1 MHQPVLLREVLGY
14 LDLAPGKTIVD
25 CTVGLGGHAKA
36 ILERIVPGGTLV
48 GIDRDG
54 ETLANARENLKE
66 FKDNI
71 FLAQGN
77 FKNIKDVI
85 KEFDVG
91 EIDGYLFD
99 LGISSFQLEESKRG
113 FSLKH
118 NGPLDMRMDRTLDV
132 SAGYL
137 VNTLREVEIARILKS
152 YGEERFSGRIA
163 RAIVRNRPLET
174 TAQLAETVS
183 AVVPA
188 YYRHGRIHP
197 ATRTF
202 QAIRIAVNGELEAL
216 DDALDKIPELLN
228 KGTRV
233 CVISFHSLED
243 RIVKNRFK
251 DYKQRGVLEIITKKP
266 IRPTPEEVASNPRSR
281 SAKLRVAERI

>member
-1 MHQPVLLREVLGY
+1 VHQSVLLREVLEY
-14 LDLAPGKTIVD
+14 LNLAPGKIIVD
-25 CTVGLGGHAKA
+25 CTLGLGGHAEA
-36 ILERIVPGGTLV
+36 ILERIVPGGRLV
-48 GIDRDG
+48 GIDTDS
-54 ETLANARENLKE
+54 EALASAREKLKE

-71 FLAQGN
+71 FLTQSN

-85 KEFDVG
+85 RKLNVG

-99 LGISSFQLEESKRG
+99 LGISSFQLEKNERG
-113 FSLKH
+113 FSLKR
-118 NGPLDMRMDRTLDV
+118 NGPLDMRMDRSLDV

-137 VNTLREVEIARILKS
+137 VNTLREDEIARIIKS

-163 RAIVRNRPLET
+163 KAIVKKRPLET
-174 TAQLAETVS
+174 TTQLAETVS
-183 AVVPA
+183 AAVPA
-188 YYRHGRIHP
+188 YYKYGRIHP

-202 QAIRIAVNGELEAL
+202 QALRIAVNGELEAL
-216 DDALDKIPELLN
+216 EGALDEIPDILA
-228 KGTRV
+228 KGARI

-251 DYKQRGVLEIITKKP
+251 DYRQRGVFKIITKKP
-266 IRPTPEEVASNPRSR
+266 VRPAPEEVVSNPRSR